1 LVAVSRFAP
10 LSSRSQGG
18 RGLWRARPACRN
30 PAREHVV
37 RRSFAPT
44 KHGAGHL
51 IPLFA
56 FDPAAPPDASEHQ
69 SIERADRPR
78 AALDQP
84 QSGSTAGPGHRLGST
99 RTAVPARQA
108 SRQLRASVVLS
119 ILAPT
124 QIVHACSCTCAMN

>member
-10 LSSRSQGG
+10 VSRRSQTG
-18 RGLWRARPACRN
+18 RGLWGARPACRN
-30 PAREHVV
+30 PERAHVV

-56 FDPAAPPDASEHQ
+56 FDAAAPPDTSEHQ

-78 AALDQP
+78 TALDQP
-84 QSGSTAGPGHRLGST
+84 QSGSTTGPGHRLGST
-99 RTAVPARQA
+99 RTAVPALDA
-108 SRQLRASVVLS
+108 SRHLRDSEGTAPHPGSSVERRE
-119 ILAPT
+119 IGRF
-124 QIVHACSCTCAMN
+124 